1 MSRRAAYFVI
11 ALTGFAIG
19 VVLYLIGVFVIPY
32 LTMNLPQLSM
42 LIDKYKYLMGALA
55 SGIVGSII
63 AVVIAY
69 LWATKSE
76 F

>member
-1 MSRRAAYFVI
+1 MGRRAAYFVI

-32 LTMNLPQLSM
+32 LMINLPQLSM